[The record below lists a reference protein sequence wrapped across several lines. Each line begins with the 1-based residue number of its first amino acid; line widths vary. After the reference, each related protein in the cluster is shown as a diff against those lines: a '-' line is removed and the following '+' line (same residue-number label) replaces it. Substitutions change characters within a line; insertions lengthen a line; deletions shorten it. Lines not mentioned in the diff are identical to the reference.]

1 MYKKFF
7 KRFFDICLAFIGIV
21 LTAIPMMLVAVL
33 IKIDSPGE
41 VLFKQQR
48 IGYKGQVFNIL
59 KFRTMCVGAERIGS
73 GVYSGKD
80 DSRVTKIG
88 KLLRATSIDELPQF
102 FNILRGDM
110 SFIGPRPPL
119 TYHPWP
125 IEEYTTQQLKM
136 FDVRPGISG
145 WAQVNGRKDV
155 EWNRRIE
162 LNVWYIENLS
172 FLLDLKILFL
182 TFFKVLTNADN
193 ENTGATVISAE
204 ELIASQKKE
213 TVKSEK

>member
-1 MYKKFF
+1 MQWGCENSMYKKFF

-59 KFRTMCVGAERIGS
+59 KFRTMCLGAERIGS

-88 KLLRATSIDELPQF
+88 KLLRAIKWKSICRNVLIQYLHKH
-102 FNILRGDM
+102 I
-110 SFIGPRPPL
+110 
-119 TYHPWP
+119 P
-125 IEEYTTQQLKM
+125 I
-136 FDVRPGISG
+136 
-145 WAQVNGRKDV
+145 
-155 EWNRRIE
+155 
-162 LNVWYIENLS
+162 
-172 FLLDLKILFL
+172 
-182 TFFKVLTNADN
+182 
-193 ENTGATVISAE
+193 
-204 ELIASQKKE
+204 
-213 TVKSEK
+213 

>member
-88 KLLRATSIDELPQF
+88 KLLRAIKWKSICRNVLIQYLHKH
-102 FNILRGDM
+102 I
-110 SFIGPRPPL
+110 
-119 TYHPWP
+119 P
-125 IEEYTTQQLKM
+125 I
-136 FDVRPGISG
+136 
-145 WAQVNGRKDV
+145 
-155 EWNRRIE
+155 
-162 LNVWYIENLS
+162 
-172 FLLDLKILFL
+172 
-182 TFFKVLTNADN
+182 
-193 ENTGATVISAE
+193 
-204 ELIASQKKE
+204 
-213 TVKSEK
+213 